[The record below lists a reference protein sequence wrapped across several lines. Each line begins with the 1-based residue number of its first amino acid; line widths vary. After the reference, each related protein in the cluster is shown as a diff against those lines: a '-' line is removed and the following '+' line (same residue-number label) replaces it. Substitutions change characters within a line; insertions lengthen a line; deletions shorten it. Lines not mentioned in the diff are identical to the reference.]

1 MFQLWTRYMWNLP
14 ALISFMALFTCSSG
28 SISTIRVCTIS
39 YPYIDI
45 AYTVKKRVSQKN
57 QNFHALED
65 QQMMNTDLFKFIF
78 YSFGDFILLLK
89 DIIQVHLWNTCP
101 DDWHEQSSISIE
113 WEKWGWK
120 EIEPTIFRWLL
131 KYYYYCMSY
140 IMRQGKKGYWI
151 NPCMWWS
158 NEFCNYEQV
167 AALPSKTYDWICS
180 LVLLSL

>member
-1 MFQLWTRYMWNLP
+1 MWNLP

-78 YSFGDFILLLK
+78 GTLALMTD
-89 DIIQVHLWNTCP
+89 
-101 DDWHEQSSISIE
+101 
-113 WEKWGWK
+113 
-120 EIEPTIFRWLL
+120 
-131 KYYYYCMSY
+131 MS
-140 IMRQGKKGYWI
+140 K
-151 NPCMWWS
+151 
-158 NEFCNYEQV
+158 V
-167 AALPSKTYDWICS
+167 L
-180 LVLLSL
+180 LVLNGRSEDEKK

>member
-1 MFQLWTRYMWNLP
+1 MFQLWTRNMWNLP
-14 ALISFMALFTCSSG
+14 ALISFMALFTCTSG

-89 DIIQVHLWNTCP
+89 GIIQVHLWNTCP

-113 WEKWGWK
+113 WEEWGWK

-167 AALPSKTYDWICS
+167 AAKFY
-180 LVLLSL
+180 